1 MIEGGFFFFFLV
13 GFWLKVGQLKVS
25 FRWKGFGA
33 VEVEFLVERFSVEGE
48 FFFVGFSVEGGFSV
62 ERTFY

>member
-1 MIEGGFFFFFLV
+1 MGFKLKGGR
-13 GFWLKVGQLKVS
+13 LKVS
-25 FRWKGFGA
+25 FQWKGFGM
-33 VEVEFLVERFSVEGE
+33 VEGE

>member
-1 MIEGGFFFFFLV
+1 MSFK
-13 GFWLKVGQLKVS
+13 LKVGRLKVS

-48 FFFVGFSVEGGFSV
+48 FFFVGFSVEVGFRWKGLSTEGEFLV
-62 ERTFY
+62 EWVFV